1 MPMRR
6 GVVAEQIK
14 TVFGSSKGKPSTLP
28 PTRRILTTNDLP
40 EKGIRYHINHLRR
53 LWQAGNF
60 PAPFYP
66 TPRRCSWYEDKIDQW
81 LEGKYGEQQAKIDA
95 RQIEPSLRPKERPNA
110 K

>member
-6 GVVAEQIK
+6 GVVAEQIN
-14 TVFGSSKGKPSTLP
+14 TVFGNSKGKPSTLP

-40 EKGIRYHINHLRR
+40 ENHINHLRR

-66 TPRRCSWYEDKIDQW
+66 TPRRCSWYEDQIDQW
-81 LEGKYGEQQAKIDA
+81 LEGKYAEQQAKTGA
-95 RQIEPSLRPKERPNA
+95 RHKKIKEQ
-110 K
+110 